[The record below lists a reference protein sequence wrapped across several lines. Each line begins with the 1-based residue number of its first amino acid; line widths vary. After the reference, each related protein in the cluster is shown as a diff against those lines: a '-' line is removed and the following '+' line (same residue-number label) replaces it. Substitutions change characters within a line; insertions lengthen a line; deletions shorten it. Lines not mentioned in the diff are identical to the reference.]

1 MATKTSERLKQEVNS
16 FVGLTLINIVFSAV
30 AMALGISIIV
40 PNMTSIV
47 TTQSALFPQIVLV
60 VIGFLASV
68 FSIKWL
74 ISSVEMFEVSTE
86 LKEDYAKNKTL
97 DEEAQTGLIIKMM
110 SYYRNNKPT
119 IKKMMWV
126 SLIAGFCFL
135 ISGTFNLITAVI
147 NATTG
152 VQLMDLGTQVLG
164 AFINFAIAVAGFII
178 PHFFDKYTKIWDKRI
193 EKNAKAE
200 VEFRRQLG
208 EE

>member
-1 MATKTSERLKQEVNS
+1 MTIKTSEKLKQEVNS
-16 FVGLTLINIVFSAV
+16 FVGLALINIVFSAV

-40 PNMTSIV
+40 PNITSIV

-60 VIGFLASV
+60 VIGFLASAY
-68 FSIKWL
+68 SIKWL
-74 ISSVEMFEVSTE
+74 TSSAEMFEVSTE

-97 DEEAQTGLIIKMM
+97 DEEAQTGLIVKMM
-110 SYYRNNKPT
+110 SHYRKNKPT

-126 SLIAGFCFL
+126 SRIAGFCFL
-135 ISGTFNLITAVI
+135 ISGAFTIITAVI
-147 NATTG
+147 NAATG
-152 VQLMDLGTQVLG
+152 VQLMDMWTQFLG

-178 PHFFDKYTKIWDKRI
+178 PYFFGKYTKIWDKRI
-193 EKNAKAE
+193 EKNAEAE

>member
-1 MATKTSERLKQEVNS
+1 MATKTSEKLKQEVNS
-16 FVGLTLINIVFSAV
+16 FASLALINIVFNAI

-40 PNMTSIV
+40 PNITSMV
-47 TTQSALFPQIVLV
+47 TTQSVLFPQIVFV
-60 VIGFLASV
+60 AIGGLASV

-74 ISSVEMFEVSTE
+74 ISSAEMFEVSDE

-97 DEEAQTGLIIKMM
+97 DEEAQTGLIVKML
-110 SYYRNNKPT
+110 SYYRKNKPT

-126 SLIAGFCFL
+126 SRIAGVCFL
-135 ISGTFNLITAVI
+135 IIGVFNLITTVI

-152 VQLMDLGTQVLG
+152 VQLMDVGTQVLG
-164 AFINFAIAVAGFII
+164 AFINFAIASAGFII
-178 PHFFDKYTKIWDKRI
+178 PHFFGKYTLIWDKRI

-200 VEFRRQLG
+200 VEFKRQLG

>member
-1 MATKTSERLKQEVNS
+1 MAINTSEKLKQEVNS

-30 AMALGISIIV
+30 AMGLGISIII
-40 PNMTSIV
+40 PNITLMVTS
-47 TTQSALFPQIVLV
+47 QSVLFPEIVLV
-60 VIGFLASV
+60 VLGFLAFV

-74 ISSVEMFEVSTE
+74 ISSVEMFEVSTK

-110 SYYRNNKPT
+110 SYYRKNKST

-126 SLIAGFCFL
+126 SRIAGFCFL
-135 ISGTFNLITAVI
+135 ISGAFNLITAVI

-152 VQLMDLGTQVLG
+152 VQLMDVGMQVLG
-164 AFINFAIAVAGFII
+164 AFINFAIAIAGFII
-178 PHFFDKYTKIWDKRI
+178 PHFFGKYTKIWDKRI
-193 EKNAKAE
+193 EKNATAE
-200 VEFRRQLG
+200 AEFRRQLG

>member
-1 MATKTSERLKQEVNS
+1 MATKTSEKLKQEVNS
-16 FVGLTLINIVFSAV
+16 FASLALINIVFSAV
-30 AMALGISIIV
+30 AMGLGISIIV
-40 PNMTSIV
+40 PSITSIV
-47 TTQSALFPQIVLV
+47 STQSVLFSQIVLV
-60 VIGFLASV
+60 VIGGLAFV

-97 DEEAQTGLIIKMM
+97 DEEAQTGLIVKMM
-110 SYYRNNKPT
+110 AYYRENKPT

-135 ISGTFNLITAVI
+135 ISGAFNLITAVI

-152 VQLMDLGTQVLG
+152 VQLMDVGTQVLG
-164 AFINFAIAVAGFII
+164 AFISLAIAAAGFII
-178 PHFFDKYTKIWDKRI
+178 PHFFGKYTKIWDKRI

-200 VEFRRQLG
+200 MEFRRQLG